1 MKLSRFLIVSSVVT
15 GLILL
20 GYKIF
25 TKPFSIRHIEGDDT
39 SFDEESIRE
48 LAEQIWESEGKPEGQ
63 AARHWA
69 MAIELLKSSR
79 AEGNYRDA
87 GHRNTKS
94 TADSND
100 PYAYA
105 DKKSLH

>member
-1 MKLSRFLIVSSVVT
+1 MKLSRFLIVSSVIT

-20 GYKIF
+20 GRSIF
-25 TKPFSIRHIEGDDT
+25 TQSFTIKHIEDDDS

-69 MAIELLKSSR
+69 MAIELLKSNR
-79 AEGNYRDA
+79 TNGNYRGIQD
-87 GHRNTKS
+87 
-94 TADSND
+94 TANSND
-100 PYAYA
+100 LYAYA
-105 DKKSLH
+105 DKKSIH